1 MAHKCQHGYSSV
13 FLGSRDLLLHGTYV
27 FRSRQGARSEL
38 LSQRG
43 LEVVCSV
50 LSVPQAFLG
59 CHQGSSCTTSAA
71 IVSSTY
77 SLVLSRERHLLRL
90 ALAIWR
96 VQISQQFG
104 ISN

>member
-1 MAHKCQHGYSSV
+1 MVH
-13 FLGSRDLLLHGTYV
+13 
-27 FRSRQGARSEL
+27 RSRQGARGEL
-38 LSQRG
+38 LNRRG

-50 LSVPQAFLG
+50 LSVPQAFSE
-59 CHQGSSCTTSAA
+59 CRQGSPCTASAA

-77 SLVLSRERHLLRL
+77 SLGLSRERHLLRL

-96 VQISQQFG
+96 DQISQQFG